1 MSKPRA
7 GTALCPFAVSFFR
20 MKLKNIFPENISAIV
35 FDFGGVILDVDLS
48 KTVRAIER
56 LGVKNLSAAE
66 TQVGSGTFFEANE
79 RGEFSRAEFWQK
91 LRERAPELASRSD
104 AELQA
109 AWDELLGDFVP
120 ARIELL
126 RDLRKS
132 YRTSLL
138 SNTNEAHRE
147 TFLRRFSEQIGGDM
161 NALFEQAFYSDLLGA
176 VKPSH
181 GIFEKTEKLAKLV
194 PAETL
199 FIDDNAKNVSAAR
212 ECGWHAYH
220 LVPGKESILDLF
232 E

>member
-1 MSKPRA
+1 
-7 GTALCPFAVSFFR
+7 
-20 MKLKNIFPENISAIV
+20 MKLKNTFPSGISTIV

-48 KTVRAIER
+48 KTVRAFEA

-79 RGEFSRAEFWQK
+79 RGDFTRAEFWQK
-91 LRERAPELASRSD
+91 LRERAPELACRSD
-104 AELQA
+104 AELHA

-120 ARIELL
+120 ARIALL
-126 RDLRKS
+126 RTLRKN
-132 YRTSLL
+132 YRTFLL

-161 NALFEQAFYSDLLGA
+161 NALFEQAFYSDLLRA

-181 GIFEKTEKLAKLV
+181 EIFEKVAQLAGIV
-194 PAETL
+194 PSETL
-199 FIDDNAKNVSAAR
+199 FIDDNAKNVAAAR
-212 ECGWHAYH
+212 ECGWRAYQ
-220 LVPGKESILDLF
+220 LIPGKESILDLF

>member
-1 MSKPRA
+1 
-7 GTALCPFAVSFFR
+7 
-20 MKLKNIFPENISAIV
+20 MKLKNTFPSGISTIV

-48 KTVRAIER
+48 KTVRAFEA

-79 RGEFSRAEFWQK
+79 RGDFTRKEFWQK
-91 LRERAPELASRSD
+91 LRERAPELANRSD
-104 AELQA
+104 DELHA

-120 ARIELL
+120 ARIGLL

-132 YRTSLL
+132 YRTFLL

-161 NALFEQAFYSDLLGA
+161 NALFEQAFYSDLLRA

-181 GIFEKTEKLAKLV
+181 EIFEKVAQLAGIV

-199 FIDDNAKNVSAAR
+199 FIDDNAKNVVAAR
-212 ECGWHAYH
+212 ECGWYAYH

>member
-1 MSKPRA
+1 
-7 GTALCPFAVSFFR
+7 
-20 MKLKNIFPENISAIV
+20 MKLKNTFPSGISTIV

-48 KTVRAIER
+48 KTVRAFEA

-79 RGEFSRAEFWQK
+79 RGDFTRAEFWQK
-91 LRERAPELASRSD
+91 LRERAPELACRSD
-104 AELQA
+104 AELHA

-120 ARIELL
+120 ARIGLL
-126 RDLRKS
+126 RSLRES
-132 YRTSLL
+132 YRTFLL

-161 NALFEQAFYSDLLGA
+161 NALFEQAFYSDLLRA

-181 GIFEKTEKLAKLV
+181 EIFEKVAQLAGIV
-194 PAETL
+194 PSETL
-199 FIDDNAKNVSAAR
+199 FIDDNAKNVAAAR
-212 ECGWHAYH
+212 ECGWRAYQ